1 MPPNTKLFTQGPRGF
16 NEVALAVFVNDAQTD
31 GVLDVFRTK
40 ALTTRT
46 LATRVRTAAVLSDSK
61 QRHRRHGC
69 AHGGHEHEPFHAK
82 VSNLTT
88 KPVVMG
94 ELSAGAVES

>member
-1 MPPNTKLFTQGPRGF
+1 MPPNAKLFTQGPRGF

-31 GVLDVFRTK
+31 GVLDVFGTK

-46 LATRVRTAAVLSDSK
+46 LATRVRTTAVLGDSK
-61 QRHRRHGC
+61 QRHRRHGRI
-69 AHGGHEHEPFHAK
+69 HEGHEHEPFHAK

-94 ELSAGAVES
+94 ELCASAIQS

>member
-1 MPPNTKLFTQGPRGF
+1 M
-16 NEVALAVFVNDAQTD
+16 ALAVFVNDAQTD
-31 GVLDVFRTK
+31 GVLDVFGTK

-46 LATRVRTAAVLSDSK
+46 LATWVRTAAILGDSK
-61 QRHRRHGC
+61 QRHRRHECG
-69 AHGGHEHEPFHAK
+69 HGQHEQEPFHAK

-94 ELSAGAVES
+94 ELCASTVQS